1 MSITSS
7 IFVIKLNQHL
17 QLTRLYSHAWSE
29 TKSTLLVTQNDTCVA
44 QSIEEN
50 SAWRDITSN
59 MLLRCLKWKSTAG
72 LASFLWKPN
81 CTRSEKQ
88 ERSHYPLKV
97 KWNNISRYII
107 TLIITVT
114 KFSNLIGYKQ
124 SLFSVV
130 FIWLDNLRV
139 IRVRRCRTVA
149 LEWLRATPF
158 YISTLF
164 PSILLKLWSIGNRT
178 SCRVIQT
185 VSILYCVR
193 INQLQYFERKPHQ
206 A

>member
-139 IRVRRCRTVA
+139 IRARRCRTVA
-149 LEWLRATPF
+149 LEWLRHL
-158 YISTLF
+158 STFRLYFLLF
-164 PSILLKLWSIGNRT
+164 CSSCDQLVTGLL
-178 SCRVIQT
+178 V
-185 VSILYCVR
+185 V
-193 INQLQYFERKPHQ
+193 
-206 A
+206 